1 MAVMVSNV
9 LNIVKNNMWDCVD
22 TPVDTVIMYE
32 RVLPV
37 SGSVKYV
44 AIKCVLE
51 WVIASSS
58 TKTLRFSER
67 DFFDMLK
74 NDNTI
79 VSVKVMVPLEE
90 VKVLF

>member
-1 MAVMVSNV
+1 MSNV
-9 LNIVKNNMWDCVD
+9 LDIVKNNMSSYKD

-44 AIKCVLE
+44 AIKRGLE

-58 TKTLRFSER
+58 TKTPRFSET

-90 VKVLF
+90 VKVPF

>member
-1 MAVMVSNV
+1 MSNI
-9 LNIVKNNMWDCVD
+9 LDIVKNNMGNHKD

-37 SGSVKYV
+37 SGSVKYA
-44 AIKCVLE
+44 AIKRSKE
-51 WVIASSS
+51 WVIASSCKE
-58 TKTLRFSER
+58 TPKFSEL

-90 VKVLF
+90 VKVPF